1 MVLDSLK
8 NSGAYTALH
17 PLFKQAFD
25 YLNQHDL
32 SAMEPGKTVLIEGK
46 LTLSIMEVEG
56 KTPEAAKLEAHE
68 RYIDIQT
75 VISGTEAHGWL
86 PIEACKQEKAP
97 YDAEKDIVFFTDTP
111 STQIAVKPGEFVIF
125 FPEDGHAPCIGE
137 GPIKKAV
144 FKVLV

>member
-8 NSGAYTALH
+8 NCNAYTALH

-25 YLNQHDL
+25 YMNQHDL
-32 SAMEPGKTVLIEGK
+32 STLEPGKVVLVEGQ

-56 KTPEAAKLEAHE
+56 KTPENANLEAHK

-75 VISGTEAHGWL
+75 VIRGAETHGWL
-86 PIEACKQEKAP
+86 PIEACKQVKFP
-97 YDAEKDIVFFTDTP
+97 YDADKDIVFYNDAP
-111 STQIAVKPGEFVIF
+111 SARVTVKPGEFVIF